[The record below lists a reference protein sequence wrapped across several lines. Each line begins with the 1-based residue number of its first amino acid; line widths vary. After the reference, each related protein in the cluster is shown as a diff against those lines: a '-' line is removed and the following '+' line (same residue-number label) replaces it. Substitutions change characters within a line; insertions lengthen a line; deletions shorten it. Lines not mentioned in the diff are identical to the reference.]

1 MAKTTAPLLPTTA
14 ALLARLG
21 ERLRAARLR
30 RQLSAKHMAERA
42 GMSVMTLRHLE
53 HGGAG
58 VTLGAYVAVMQVLGI
73 EQDLGLLGKDDPVG
87 RGLQDA
93 RLPQRVRQRA
103 PRRPASPP
111 AAPSMHAS
119 EPSTA
124 QSAWVQEGEFA
135 SAQALARLLGTPK
148 GRAPARAPQP
158 SEDAAPGPEREEGG
172 AR

>member
-1 MAKTTAPLLPTTA
+1 MAKTTAPLLPATA
-14 ALLARLG
+14 ALLAQLG

-87 RGLQDA
+87 RGVQDT

-103 PRRPASPP
+103 PRRPVTPP
-111 AAPSMHAS
+111 AAPTPQAYT
-119 EPSTA
+119 PTA
-124 QSAWVQEGEFA
+124 PRSAWVQEGGFA
-135 SAQALARLLGTPK
+135 SAQALALLLDSGK
-148 GRAPARAPQP
+148 GSAPAGDLAP
-158 SEDAAPGPEREEGG
+158 SEDSAASAPHKKGLP
-172 AR
+172 